1 MAKKL
6 AALLP
11 KVDRPTLSK
20 DAEPVKLEV
29 FDGNYLQKY
38 VLIEIPVKFQYFYLE
53 FHYTYICLS
62 QMKIFKE
69 H

>member
-38 VLIEIPVKFQYFYLE
+38 VFIEIPVKFQYFLSWVSL
-53 FHYTYICLS
+53 YIYMSLTNED
-62 QMKIFKE
+62 I
-69 H
+69 